1 MDITNILFLL
11 CPGGLFFDTGIIR
24 WYNQSVQYFFTC
36 ILCDATI
43 RMEIVMK
50 QDIKLRGRLR
60 TYLSWPLLLSLLL
73 LVMSVQLFAEDH
85 KTGFIGLCYFAIFL
99 LVALTLRF
107 LGHRKLRL
115 DLIQFASTYGEMQM
129 KMLKELSV
137 PFAVLSEEGQLL
149 WGNDAFI
156 AVVVNKKA
164 ARKNIV
170 NVFPEIT
177 EGRLPVDGEEHIVHV
192 QAGENYYRAIMNLVA
207 DDSSQTGEHLMP
219 MDQLLDTKRLITLF
233 LYDETAVI
241 EAEEKREAENLIVGL
256 LYIDNYDE
264 MLDNIDEVRQ
274 SLMTALIDRKIN
286 KYMQSID
293 AISKKIEKDKF
304 FFVFKQDYLQEILN
318 TRFTI
323 LEDIRNINVGSD
335 QGSAS
340 ISIGIGVGK
349 GTFEE
354 RYEWARAAIDLALG
368 RGGDQAVVKS
378 GDQEQFFGGKR
389 VQIERNTRV
398 KARVKAHALKELI
411 EGKERVIVMGHS
423 IGDADSFGA
432 SVGIYRIARTLNR
445 KAHIVVDEVNA
456 SVKLLKERF
465 YSGDY
470 DNDMLLNGEEAIERM
485 DDSTLVVVVDV
496 NNESRTECPE
506 LLQMAQSVVVID
518 HHRQGADAINGAVLF
533 YIEPYASSASEMVA
547 EISQYIGSGL
557 KLRSVEAEALYA
569 GIMIDTNY
577 FTDKCGVRTFEAMAY
592 LRRNGADAVRLRKMF
607 RESLDEYKLKAATIQ
622 NTELYLDQFAI
633 AECPSRGIDS
643 PTVLGAKIA
652 NSLLDINKVKASFV
666 LTKYNGKIYISARSI
681 DEVNV
686 QVLMERLGGGG
697 HINMAGAQIPG
708 LDMEDAKEQIKRIID
723 QMIEEGE
730 I

>member
-1 MDITNILFLL
+1 M
-11 CPGGLFFDTGIIR
+11 
-24 WYNQSVQYFFTC
+24 Q
-36 ILCDATI
+36 
-43 RMEIVMK
+43 
-50 QDIKLRGRLR
+50 QDIKLKGRLR
-60 TYLSWPLLLSLLL
+60 AYLRWPLFLSLLL
-73 LVMSVQLFAEDH
+73 LVMVVQLFIEDRRA
-85 KTGFIGLCYFAIFL
+85 GFIGFCYFAVFFL
-99 LVALTLRF
+99 LALILRYT
-107 LGHRKLRL
+107 GHRKLRL
-115 DLIQFASTYGEMQM
+115 DLIHFASTYGEMQM
-129 KMLKELSV
+129 QVMTELSV
-137 PFAVLSEEGQLL
+137 PFAILSEEGQLL
-149 WGNDAFI
+149 WGNEAFVQV
-156 AVVVNKKA
+156 AVNKKA
-164 ARKNIV
+164 ARRNIA

-177 EGRLPVDGEEHIVHV
+177 ESRLPEDDQETVVHIH
-192 QAGENYYRAIMNLVA
+192 AGEQYYRAILKVVSDEA
-207 DDSSQTGEHLMP
+207 QETTEHLMP
-219 MDQLLDTKRLITLF
+219 MDQLLDTKKLITMF
-233 LYDETAVI
+233 LYDETEVI
-241 EAEEKREAENLIVGL
+241 QAEEKREAENLIVGL

-286 KYMQSID
+286 KYMQGID

-304 FFVFKQDYLQEILN
+304 LFVFKQNYLQDILN
-318 TRFTI
+318 TRFPI
-323 LEDIRNINVGSD
+323 LEDIRNINIGND
-335 QGSAS
+335 QGGAS
-340 ISIGIGVGK
+340 ISIGIGVGN
-349 GTFEE
+349 GTFLE

-389 VQIERNTRV
+389 VQLERNTRV

-432 SVGIYRIARTLNR
+432 SIGIYRIAKTLNR

-456 SVKLLKERF
+456 SVKPIKERF
-465 YSGDY
+465 YGNEY
-470 DNDMLLNGEEAIERM
+470 DDDMLLDGDEAKELM
-485 DDSTLVVVVDV
+485 DDSVLLVIVDV
-496 NNESRTECPE
+496 NKGDHTECPA
-506 LLQMAQSVVVID
+506 LIDMAQSVVVID
-518 HHRQGADAINGAVLF
+518 HHRQAGDAIANAVLF

-547 EISQYIGSGL
+547 EISQYIGGGL
-557 KLRSVEAEALYA
+557 KLRPAEAEAMYS

-592 LRRNGADAVRLRKMF
+592 LRRNGADAVRIRKLF
-607 RESLDEYKLKAATIQ
+607 RESLEEYKIKAATIQ
-622 NTELYLDQFAI
+622 DTELYLDQYAI

-686 QVLMERLGGGG
+686 QVMMEHFGGGG
-697 HINMAGAQIPG
+697 HINMAGAQVPG
-708 LDMEDAKEQIKRIID
+708 LDIDGVKERLKQEID

-730 I
+730 V